1 MKYLIWSWLSRAILK
16 NAPILVLDEATA
28 FADPENEYEMQLA
41 LAELV
46 KGKTVIVIA
55 HRLKTIRHA
64 DQIYVL
70 DQGRVVEAGK
80 HDELIARHGLCEA
93 VAIAAANKRLAH
105 FLVTRCDEKPRLAD
119 APSGVFSSGQADR
132 R

>member
-1 MKYLIWSWLSRAILK
+1 
-16 NAPILVLDEATA
+16 
-28 FADPENEYEMQLA
+28 MQLA

-80 HDELIARHGLCEA
+80 HDELIARHA
-93 VAIAAANKRLAH
+93 KRG
-105 FLVTRCDEKPRLAD
+105 F
-119 APSGVFSSGQADR
+119 F
-132 R
+132 

>member
-1 MKYLIWSWLSRAILK
+1 MAVREGLRLDYSNMYLHQTFSLETKMKYLIWSWLSRAILK

-80 HDELIARHGLCEA
+80 HDELIARHGLYA
-93 VAIAAANKRLAH
+93 KLWRLQQQ
-105 FLVTRCDEKPRLAD
+105 T
-119 APSGVFSSGQADR
+119 SGWHISS
-132 R
+132 